1 MTGIHDVSG
10 AEPATWPCALILVGL
25 SAPGKPVL
33 SGAFPATVGAEE
45 PPSVPSGTSHCSE
58 APCNLC
64 ASVELAVS
72 DPATFGRVAE
82 EPEAISVFV

>member
-1 MTGIHDVSG
+1 VSG

-33 SGAFPATVGAEE
+33 SGAFLATVGAEG
-45 PPSVPSGTSHCSE
+45 PPSVPFGTSHCSE

-82 EPEAISVFV
+82 GPGAISVFV